1 MCNKYLLTGI
11 LVGLLLTAAASAQ
24 VNADWQKAN
33 GGWIVVKNSHIYNTG
48 GPFIPCPGQTDCMG
62 YPVHVEHGVCIDA
75 VTFDDP
81 SVGSSWTP
89 PDNGIILAKDCGAN
103 EWMDVDCP
111 VVTEFW
117 VPAGTYTL
125 TEFTYVSEVNPGDPG
140 YSPCTNAWSR
150 APRTVVIKPGD
161 VVDFGETVFM
171 EGPCTVGG
179 YPCSDGP
186 LGSTSGSSVGRADL
200 GGNWKMGGP
209 YNAGRPCQII
219 QQGNTLTFINENG
232 DRSAG
237 EFTDSATVVA
247 TDWEGGLSGAVSA
260 EGDRIDWANKT
271 WWVR

>member
-62 YPVHVEHGVCIDA
+62 YPVHVEHGVCINA

-81 SVGSSWTP
+81 SVGASWTP

-150 APRTVVIKPGD
+150 APITVVIKPGD

-171 EGPCTVGG
+171 DGPCTVGG

-186 LGSTSGSSVGRADL
+186 LGSTSGECHS
-200 GGNWKMGGP
+200 
-209 YNAGRPCQII
+209 
-219 QQGNTLTFINENG
+219 
-232 DRSAG
+232 
-237 EFTDSATVVA
+237 
-247 TDWEGGLSGAVSA
+247 DWTGKWE
-260 EGDRIDWANKT
+260 T
-271 WWVR
+271 T